1 MLVGFVVPRQKSIRV
16 QQGPRF
22 DLEENSV
29 EDFVA
34 TGSISLST
42 ESQVDNV
49 EAVARDRQASSF
61 LN

>member
-1 MLVGFVVPRQKSIRV
+1 MPRQKSIRV